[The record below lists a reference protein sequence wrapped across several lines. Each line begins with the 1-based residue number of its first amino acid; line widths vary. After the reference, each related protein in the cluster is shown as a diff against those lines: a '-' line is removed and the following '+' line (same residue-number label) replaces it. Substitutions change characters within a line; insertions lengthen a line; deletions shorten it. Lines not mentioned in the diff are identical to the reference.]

1 MEFQRRL
8 PAKPRGIS
16 DIRPED
22 IRVAVT
28 GTIIGKQG
36 NIIVLDDGSGK
47 VNVTFEEPVRFREN
61 RLVRV
66 FGRVMPLEGGIELQG
81 EIIQDMSGLD
91 LELKK
96 RVEKLWES

>member
-8 PAKPRGIS
+8 PAKERNIS
-16 DIRPED
+16 DIKPED
-22 IRVAVT
+22 IRVGVT

-47 VNVTFEEPVRFREN
+47 VNVSFEEPVKFREN
-61 RLVRV
+61 QLVRV
-66 FGRVMPLEGGIELQG
+66 FGRVMPLESGVEIQG
-81 EIIQDMSGLD
+81 EIMQDMEGLD

-96 RVEKLWES
+96 KVENLGG

>member
-8 PAKPRGIS
+8 PAKARKVS
-16 DIRPED
+16 DIKPED

-28 GTIIGKQG
+28 GTIIAKQG

-47 VNVTFEEPVRFREN
+47 VNVSFEEPVKFGEN
-61 RLVRV
+61 QLVRA
-66 FGRVMPLEGGIELQG
+66 FGRVMPLESGVEIQG
-81 EIIQDMSGLD
+81 EVIQSMEGLD

-96 RVEKLWES
+96 RLEKLGG